1 MENFRR
7 SPQKLIGWTQLLS
20 TSTPF
25 RLVLIGV
32 KCREEGGRFD
42 QFKYFENQKSYVNSR
57 CQILISEWKVF
68 CLFQKI
74 FVPEK
79 VRKWSAWWKQ
89 ITSPAPTPRVT
100 PLGYS
105 GVIRVKIIVLK
116 RWVFF
121 ENIWNFSKWKSLII
135 DEKCCMLWKTMLR
148 ETKNAE
154 GKCRREKLQ

>member
-1 MENFRR
+1 MQNFRR

-25 RLVLIGV
+25 RLGLIGV
-32 KCREEGGRFD
+32 KCCEEGGRFD

-79 VRKWSAWWKQ
+79 VRKWSAWWNQ
-89 ITSPAPTPRVT
+89 ITSPAPNPRVT
-100 PLGYS
+100 PFGYS

-116 RWVFF
+116 RWVFAYIVDLAFFGQIISSWNF
-121 ENIWNFSKWKSLII
+121 ENFELLSVVFRNW
-135 DEKCCMLWKTMLR
+135 E
-148 ETKNAE
+148 
-154 GKCRREKLQ
+154 